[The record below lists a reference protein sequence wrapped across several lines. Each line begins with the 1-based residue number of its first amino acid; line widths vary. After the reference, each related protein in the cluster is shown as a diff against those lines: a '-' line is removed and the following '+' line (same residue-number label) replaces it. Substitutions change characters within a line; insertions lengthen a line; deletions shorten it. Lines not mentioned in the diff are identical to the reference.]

1 MSPRAAGWD
10 AVGGAGVV
18 AVVGGLLL
26 AVPPWSIVGAVVLVG
41 ASILLSVGWVWLVR
55 RSWDEPWPPDVT
67 PSLRQRLRRA
77 RVMQVV
83 GSVLTVGMVG
93 IAIFALVRQDWGQ
106 LAYAVALLVLGAG
119 NLELHQRALRRL
131 RDAEVQE
138 ELS

>member
-1 MSPRAAGWD
+1 M
-10 AVGGAGVV
+10 

-41 ASILLSVGWVWLVR
+41 ASILLSVGSVWLAR
-55 RSWDEPWPPDVT
+55 RSWDEAWPPDVT

-83 GSVLTVGMVG
+83 GSALTVGMVG

-131 RDAEVQE
+131 RDAQAQE
-138 ELS
+138 EAS